1 MDESGARAILQFHLD
16 ASAAGDGAKAHTVYL
31 PDAVLEFP
39 QSGERFEGV
48 ANIRGFRE
56 VYPAD
61 VHLVIRRIRGG
72 GDVWIAEVAVR
83 YDDGPENYGLSVLQF
98 RGDKVAAETIYYAEA
113 FEAPEWRARWRVA
126 PTHPAGID

>member
-16 ASAAGDGAKAHTVYL
+16 ASAAGDVAEAHTIYH

-48 ANIRGFRE
+48 DNIRGFRE
-56 VYPAD
+56 VYPAE
-61 VHLVIRRIRGG
+61 VHLSVRRFRGG
-72 GDVWIAEVAVR
+72 GDVWIAEVAVS
-83 YDDGPENYGLSVLQF
+83 YDDGPENYGLSIQEF

-113 FEAPEWRARWRVA
+113 FEAPDWRARWRVA
-126 PTHPAGID
+126 PARPAGVD

>member
-1 MDESGARAILQFHLD
+1 MDQSGARAVLQHHLD
-16 ASAAGDGAKAHTVYL
+16 ASAAGDAATAHEVYL

-61 VHLVIRRIRGG
+61 VHLEIRRLRGG

-83 YDDGPENYGLSVLQF
+83 YDDGPQNYGLSILEF
-98 RGDKVAAETIYYAEA
+98 AGDKVARETVYYAEA
-113 FEAPEWRARWRVA
+113 FEAPAWRARWRAA
-126 PTHPAGID
+126 PAWPATTD

>member
-1 MDESGARAILQFHLD
+1 MDESGARTILQFHLD
-16 ASAAGDGAKAHTVYL
+16 ASAAGDAVTAHTVYR
-31 PDAVLEFP
+31 PDAVVEFP

-61 VHLVIRRIRGG
+61 VHLEIRRIRGG

-83 YDDGPENYGLSVLQF
+83 YDDGPENYGLSVLEF
-98 RGDKVAAETIYYAEA
+98 RGDEIARETIYYAEA
-113 FEAPEWRARWRVA
+113 FEAPDWRAQWRAA
-126 PTHPAGID
+126 PARPAGVD